1 VVDQPATVLPLP
13 AAAALLR
20 LPPAAVEALVG
31 SGYLVPR
38 STGPE
43 GPEFRLADLK
53 AFVARNADE
62 SIRDSPVDLGG
73 SLEDFDQVDPQDLL
87 NALDGRAAEMARRVY
102 DVFSTVFPDA
112 ARWGIREQA
121 RFIEQAKARFEAILA
136 VTGQGAEVDEALA
149 GDLEEVGARAAR
161 AGSPLPRLLVI
172 LRASR
177 DLVVQ
182 TAVELAEEH
191 GRHWGLSLSLLL
203 TRVLPA
209 MDRLTDA
216 LAQGYWE
223 AILGR
228 EGDARVRYEHLVE
241 HAPDGIFDLDP
252 DGRIHFLNRRL
263 ASMLGQPA
271 DELVGRRLS
280 EVLRPAPLPE
290 PVAGVP
296 PGAAPITSSDPAPRD
311 PAPGIGPTAR
321 PDAPGADPAS
331 TLESLFLAAID
342 AARACASSSED
353 ARPPG
358 EGRWRRLR
366 MAIVRPDGGRR
377 VLAVEVVARCANR
390 EADGERGVIGF
401 QGIVRD
407 ETGEEP
413 PPR

>member
-1 VVDQPATVLPLP
+1 MAHPHATVLPLP

-20 LPPAAVEALVG
+20 LPPAALEALVG

-62 SIRDSPVDLGG
+62 SGDGLMDLEEALG
-73 SLEDFDQVDPQDLL
+73 DVDQVDPQELL
-87 NALDGRAAEMARRVY
+87 DALDSRSAEMARRVY

-112 ARWGIREQA
+112 AAWSMREQA

-136 VTGQGAEVDEALA
+136 VTGQGSEVDEALS

-191 GRHWGLSLSLLL
+191 GRHWGLPLSLLL
-203 TRVLPA
+203 SRVLPA

-216 LAQGYWE
+216 LAQGYWA
-223 AILGR
+223 AILSR
-228 EGDARVRYEHLVE
+228 EGEERARFEHLVE
-241 HAPDGIFDLDP
+241 HAPEGIFDVDL
-252 DGRIHFLNRRL
+252 DGRVHFVNPALARTLGREADDLLGVPLFEVMRPAHPSATL
-263 ASMLGQPA
+263 ASLFRLCPGRDGRGEPGGVEETGAGARQGSAGA
-271 DELVGRRLS
+271 DS
-280 EVLRPAPLPE
+280 
-290 PVAGVP
+290 
-296 PGAAPITSSDPAPRD
+296 GAAA
-311 PAPGIGPTAR
+311 G
-321 PDAPGADPAS
+321 
-331 TLESLFLAAID
+331 
-342 AARACASSSED
+342 
-353 ARPPG
+353 
-358 EGRWRRLR
+358 WQRLTTV
-366 MAIVRPDGGRR
+366 IVRPDGERR
-377 VLAVEVVARCANR
+377 VLTIHTLPRRSNGEVV
-390 EADGERGVIGF
+390 GF

-407 ETGEEP
+407 EDERPSPERQAETP
-413 PPR
+413 

>member
-1 VVDQPATVLPLP
+1 VADNHATVLALP

-53 AFVARNADE
+53 AFVARNADK
-62 SIRDSPVDLGG
+62 SGDGG
-73 SLEDFDQVDPQDLL
+73 LIELDEGIGDFDRVDPQELL
-87 NALDGRAAEMARRVY
+87 DALDSRTAEMARRVY
-102 DVFSTVFPDA
+102 DVFATVFPDA

-216 LAQGYWE
+216 LSQGYWA
-223 AILGR
+223 AILSR
-228 EGDARVRYEHLVE
+228 EGEERARYEHVVE
-241 HAPDGIFDLDP
+241 HATEGIFDVDL
-252 DGRIHFLNRRL
+252 DGRIHFVNPAL
-263 ASMLGQPA
+263 ASIMGRPAEDLVGLALSDLVRPVDPA
-271 DELVGRRLS
+271 DSVTSLFGVAAGAAGQAPGAEWRRLS
-280 EVLRPAPLPE
+280 AV
-290 PVAGVP
+290 
-296 PGAAPITSSDPAPRD
+296 T
-311 PAPGIGPTAR
+311 
-321 PDAPGADPAS
+321 
-331 TLESLFLAAID
+331 
-342 AARACASSSED
+342 
-353 ARPPG
+353 
-358 EGRWRRLR
+358 
-366 MAIVRPDGGRR
+366 VRPDGERR
-377 VLAVEVVARCANR
+377 RLDIQALARQSGGEVV
-390 EADGERGVIGF
+390 GF

-407 ETGEEP
+407 EAVATGAAGDGPSE
-413 PPR
+413 RAAGSSGT